1 MKEIFVVAAIIE
13 NDNKI
18 LCMQRDVGKYEYVS
32 LKWEFPGGKIENN
45 EETKCAIVREMQEE
59 FNTTVTVGE
68 KIAETTFTH
77 HNENVLLSAYAV
89 SFEHDGMDK
98 KFDLTEHTEYKWVN
112 VETIPTLD
120 FVDSDLKIYPQVLD
134 YINKNK

>member
-1 MKEIFVVAAIIE
+1 MSKKSIACIIYDKNKQKIFIAKRVP
-13 NDNKI
+13 
-18 LCMQRDVGKYEYVS
+18 VGDMGG
-32 LKWEFPGGKIENN
+32 KWEFPGGKIENN

-59 FNTTVTVGE
+59 FNTTVTVGA